1 MLTPQNQAVHD
12 SNRRLLT
19 NFLAAAEAGPEGF
32 KRVYADFL
40 SGLDVPPEANH
51 TEIDAGGVP
60 AIWCD
65 APGSDPGKA
74 IVHFHSG
81 GYMLGSAHGYRGFG
95 ARLSAASGARVLLV
109 DYRLA
114 PEFSFPIPAD
124 DAIAALRWTIA
135 ELGHNHV
142 AVSGDSAGG
151 ALTLVALQALRDA
164 GEPLPVAGLCFS
176 PFADLA
182 VTGASVT
189 ANEDIDPL
197 GAPGF
202 LGNTAAIYL
211 NGADPLTPKASPLYG
226 DFTGLPPLL
235 ICAGDIECLLDD
247 ARRCAAKAEQAGV
260 EVALHI
266 GENMVHIW
274 PIFADRLPEAEATL
288 KQAGAF
294 AAARLRG

>member
-1 MLTPQNQAVHD
+1 MLTPQNQAVHE
-12 SNRRLLT
+12 SNRRLLAD
-19 NFLAAAEAGPEGF
+19 FFAAAEAGPEGF

-40 SGLDVPPEANH
+40 SGFDVPPEANY
-51 TEIDAGGVP
+51 TEVDAGGVP

-114 PEFSFPIPAD
+114 PEFCFPIPAD

-135 ELGHNHV
+135 ELGHNRV

-151 ALTLVALQALRDA
+151 ALTLVALQTLRDA
-164 GEPLPVAGLCFS
+164 GEPLPVAGLSFS
-176 PFADLA
+176 PMADLA

-189 ANEDIDPL
+189 TNQDSDPL

-202 LGNTAAIYL
+202 LNDMAALYL

-226 DFTGLPPLL
+226 DFTELPPLL
-235 ICAGDIECLLDD
+235 ICASSTEMLLDD
-247 ARRCAAKAEQAGV
+247 ATRCASKAEHAGV
-260 EVALHI
+260 EVTLHI
-266 GENMVHIW
+266 GQNMVHIW
-274 PIFADRLPEAEATL
+274 PLYADRLPEAEATL

-294 AAARLRG
+294 AAEHLA

>member
-1 MLTPQNQAVHD
+1 MLTPQNQAVHE
-12 SNRRLLT
+12 SNRQLLAD
-19 NFLAAAEAGPEGF
+19 FFAAAEAGPEGF
-32 KRVYADFL
+32 RRVYADFL
-40 SGLDVPPEANH
+40 SGFDVPPEANY
-51 TEIDAGGVP
+51 TEVDAGGVP

-65 APGSDPGKA
+65 APGTDLGKA

-114 PEFSFPIPAD
+114 PEFCFPTPAD
-124 DAIAALRWTIA
+124 DAVVALRWTIA
-135 ELGHNHV
+135 ELGHDRV

-151 ALTLVALQALRDA
+151 ALALVALQTLRDA
-164 GEPLPVAGLCFS
+164 GEPLPVAGLSFS

-189 ANEDIDPL
+189 TNEEFDPL
-197 GAPGF
+197 GAPALF
-202 LGNTAAIYL
+202 KDMAALYL

-226 DFTGLPPLL
+226 DFAGLPPLL
-235 ICAGDIECLLDD
+235 ICAGSIESLLDD
-247 ARRCAAKAEQAGV
+247 ARRCASKAEQAGV
-260 EVALHI
+260 EVTLHI
-266 GENMVHIW
+266 GQDMVHIW

-294 AAARLRG
+294 AAEHLA